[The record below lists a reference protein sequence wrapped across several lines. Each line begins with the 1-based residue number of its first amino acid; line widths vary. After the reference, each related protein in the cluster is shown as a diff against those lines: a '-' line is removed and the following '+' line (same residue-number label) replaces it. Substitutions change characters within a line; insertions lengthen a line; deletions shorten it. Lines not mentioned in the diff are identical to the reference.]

1 MTIDVPEP
9 DHSGVSLS
17 RIRRTGSNLHLID
30 SLGHETVCVPNGRG
44 FWMPADDY
52 AFIVPGTDFD
62 PDTGPD
68 PDPNPQPDPDDP
80 SDSTV
85 AAKLIAWHKRRLGKF
100 DYSQGPG
107 RLNPDKSGHTDC
119 SGLQY
124 ACYKSVTGK
133 NIGTNSRDQANNA
146 HGGHTVTTDRSD
158 ILHGRGMKKG
168 DLIFY
173 AHPGANWSH
182 VEMYMG
188 NAKVIGISNV
198 HQDGS
203 RIQPLSL
210 QVNYFRGRLKVK
222 RYV

>member
-1 MTIDVPEP
+1 MTVDIPEG
-9 DHSGVSLS
+9 DAQGTYLNI
-17 RIRRTGSNLHLID
+17 IRRTGNNLHLID
-30 SLGHETVCVPNGRG
+30 SLGNETVCVPNGRG
-44 FWMPADDY
+44 FWIPINSD
-52 AFIVPGTDFD
+52 AFIVPGTGAD
-62 PDTGPD
+62 PDGPETD
-68 PDPNPQPDPDDP
+68 PDPSVDPDNP
-80 SDSTV
+80 SDTTV
-85 AAKLIAWHKRRLGKF
+85 QAKLIAWHKKRLGKF
-100 DYSQGPG
+100 HYSQSSG
-107 RLNPDKSGHTDC
+107 RLNPDKYGHTDC

-133 NIGTNSRDQANNA
+133 NVGTNSRDQANNA
-146 HGGHTVTTDRSD
+146 HGGHTVTTSRSD
-158 ILHGRGMKKG
+158 ILHGRGMQKG

-173 AHPGANWSH
+173 SHPGQNWSH

-188 NAKVIGISNV
+188 GQKVIGISNV